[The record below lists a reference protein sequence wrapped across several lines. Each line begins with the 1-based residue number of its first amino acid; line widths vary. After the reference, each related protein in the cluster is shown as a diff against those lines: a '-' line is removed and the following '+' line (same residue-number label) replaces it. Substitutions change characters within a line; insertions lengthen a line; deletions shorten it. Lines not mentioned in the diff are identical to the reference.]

1 MVVFQSK
8 SFYVAFSRLRDDLSR
23 SGFMITVS
31 SRFKRAS
38 NTGDRI
44 NFAIAHALFVQ
55 TFIPAASLLIFHCK
69 VAGQLANAS

>member
-1 MVVFQSK
+1 
-8 SFYVAFSRLRDDLSR
+8 
-23 SGFMITVS
+23 MITVS